1 MHALRAYDDWRNCGN
16 YGAWRLTIKTF
27 HVKFSPNFLVN
38 LERLQKSPT
47 NSRKNVVI
55 EQTLTRDEDNLQLY
69 LREFPWFFGNIPSV
83 APKKAK
89 SESISLE
96 KKKTLVR
103 PISNVRGKVGR
114 IFIDTYKKTR
124 VNKNRARTLST
135 RWTLHSR
142 SRIFT
147 AAQFNGSANKISFKN
162 APLKEDHWKNGIS
175 VWDGETRGAWTPQFQ
190 AKKKKPNESGVSEL
204 QDFKIFW
211 GRFPQTPQHYGASG
225 ARLWSLHPSQFKHAP
240 LSLSVRAR
248 LLHFHLNRNVH

>member
-1 MHALRAYDDWRNCGN
+1 M
-16 YGAWRLTIKTF
+16 KSF
-27 HVKFSPNFLVN
+27 HVKFSPNFFVN

-124 VNKNRARTLST
+124 VTKNRARTLST

-147 AAQFNGSANKISFKN
+147 AAQFNGSANKVSFKN
-162 APLKEDHWKNGIS
+162 APLKEDHRKNDIS

-190 AKKKKPNESGVSEL
+190 AKKNLMKVVFPS
-204 QDFKIFW
+204 FKISKSFG
-211 GRFPQTPQHYGASG
+211 GRFPQNPQHFGASG

-240 LSLSVRAR
+240 LSLSVRER